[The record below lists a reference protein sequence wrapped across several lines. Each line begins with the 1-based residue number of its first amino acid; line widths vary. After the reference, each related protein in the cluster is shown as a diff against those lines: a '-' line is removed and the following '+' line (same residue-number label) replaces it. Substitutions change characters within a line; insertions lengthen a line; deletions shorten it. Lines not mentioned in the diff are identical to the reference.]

1 MKLSE
6 LSGRAVQEAERLA
19 HSELDPE
26 HLVLS
31 MLHPEVESTAGRAL
45 QACGLTFELFL
56 REIEHLPP
64 KYLDRKGTPVPP
76 RGRIVSREGTSLLA
90 RAEGLALGLGS
101 AHVRTEDVL
110 VAIIWGHPG
119 SMVTQILDR
128 LGATRERIREE
139 LELLDVDMPSVPF
152 PRRREWEEWR
162 PISREELDRLGAELR
177 SADTLYRVAYGDDQ
191 PLVSVEK
198 ARGTT

>member
-6 LSGRAVQEAERLA
+6 LSGRAAEEAERLG
-19 HSELDPE
+19 HPELDPE
-26 HLVLS
+26 HLVLA
-31 MLHPEVESTAGRAL
+31 MLHPEADSTAGRAL
-45 QACGLTFELFL
+45 RACGLTYEAFL
-56 REIEHLPP
+56 REVEDLPP
-64 KYLDRKGTPVPP
+64 KYLERKGTPVLP

-101 AHVRTEDVL
+101 ARVRIEDVL
-110 VAIIWGHPG
+110 VALIWREPE
-119 SMVTQILDR
+119 SMATTILDR

-139 LELLDVDMPSVPF
+139 LEALDVDMPSLPL

-177 SADTLYRVAYGDDQ
+177 SANVLYRVAYQDDQ

-198 ARGTT
+198 TRADV